1 MQITMQTKPV
11 SVLISAFTHSSGGRN
26 PTCMYQTKHDQ
37 ERTHLQG
44 SQRMMS
50 SQWGGGW
57 FNEAAGG
64 GRTPNCH
71 GDRVIDRRSISI
83 KELVTADCTPV
94 SPC

>member
-64 GRTPNCH
+64 ENPQLSWRPC
-71 GDRVIDRRSISI
+71 DRSQVHLYQGTCDS
-83 KELVTADCTPV
+83 
-94 SPC
+94 